1 MLIHDTILEIIYT
14 QFSKWSAS
22 GDFCCSPGCSSCCTR
37 NVTITAL
44 EGRRILDYLQS
55 QRSATWLAD
64 RFNGLKPLPSPAQ
77 TTNEYIAAILN
88 GLEESPSQADFQEK
102 CPFLDDEKCAI
113 YPVRP
118 FSCRCFF
125 STTDC
130 ASQHVATVD
139 NSHLYGSMAMLQI
152 IEHLG
157 QFDWWGNMVEV
168 IAVLSRIPNYESIS
182 AKLEHTELLQKA
194 PGIVR
199 RAKPLPGFILPDEE
213 QERTS
218 LLIQSVLTT
227 QLADKSIEQ
236 ILNGQ

>member
-1 MLIHDTILEIIYT
+1 MLIHETILEIIYT
-14 QFSKWSAS
+14 QFSKWSVS
-22 GDFCCSPGCSSCCTR
+22 GNFCCSPGCSSCCTR
-37 NVTITAL
+37 NVAITAQ

-55 QRSATWLAD
+55 KKSSTWFAD
-64 RFNGLKPLPSPAQ
+64 RFNCLKPLPSPAQ
-77 TTNEYIAAILN
+77 TTNEYVFTALN
-88 GLEESPSQADFQEK
+88 GHEESSSQADFQER

-125 STTDC
+125 STTVC
-130 ASQHVATVD
+130 SSQHVATVD

-168 IAVLSRIPNYESIS
+168 IAVLSRIPDYQSIS
-182 AKLEHTELLQKA
+182 AELENTELLQQA

-199 RAKPLPGFILPDEE
+199 RAKPLPGFIFPDEE
-213 QERTS
+213 RERAY
-218 LLIQSVLTT
+218 LLIQSVLTA
-227 QLADKSIEQ
+227 QLGDKTVEQ